1 MTEYPQV
8 RNIPNLREPL
18 VNDYEVLRKAAEYY
32 LMEGD
37 LQGLLRI
44 SNYSQIVVAKAI
56 SKGNFTPKMI
66 SSLERD
72 PEAAVRLYRQV
83 RWRLNERARKMFR
96 RLVAKAVV
104 NLVIRGIR
112 GNLEE
117 KRRSETFY
125 EVGMDFDIE
134 RTIDGL
140 IERGKKLDE
149 LDYEDIV
156 GLDKRRREYSAV
168 VIIDSSGSMSGRKI
182 LSAATMAALISHK
195 IGGGRY
201 SVIGFNSEAFPIKH
215 VNERKESIEVVE
227 DILDLVPLGYTN
239 IADGLV
245 KALEESKNLV
255 NPRFILLTDGEY
267 NVGED
272 PRKVVSHI
280 RGLHVVY
287 VGRRAS
293 SRGARF
299 CRDLA
304 KLGNGRFHELKDP
317 QEIPRLVRS
326 ILG

>member
-1 MTEYPQV
+1 MTEYAQARGVP
-8 RNIPNLREPL
+8 NIREPMTS
-18 VNDYEVLRKAAEYY
+18 DYEVLKRAAEYY
-32 LMEGD
+32 LVEGD

-56 SKGNFTPKMI
+56 SRGNFTPKMI

-83 RWRLNERARKMFR
+83 RWRLNEKARRMFR

-104 NLVIRGIR
+104 NLVVRGSK

-117 KRRSETFY
+117 DRRSEAPY
-125 EVGMDFDIE
+125 EMGMDFDVE
-134 RTIDGL
+134 RTIEEI
-140 IERGKKLDE
+140 IERGKSIDE
-149 LDYEDIV
+149 LDYGDIV
-156 GLDKRRREYSAV
+156 GLDKRKREYSAV

-182 LSAATMAALISHK
+182 LSAATMAALISHR
-195 IGGGRY
+195 IREGRY

-239 IADGLV
+239 MADGLI
-245 KALEESKNLV
+245 KALEESKGLV

-280 RGLHVVY
+280 KGLHVVY

-304 KLGNGRFHELKDP
+304 KLGNGKFHELRDP
-317 QEIPRLVRS
+317 REIPRLVRN

>member
-1 MTEYPQV
+1 MTGYV
-8 RNIPNLREPL
+8 RTEVLPNIREPL
-18 VNDYEVLRKAAEYY
+18 ISDYEVLKRAAEYY
-32 LMEGD
+32 LVEGD

-56 SKGNFTPKMI
+56 SRGNFTPRMI

-83 RWRLNERARKMFR
+83 RWKLNKKARKMFR

-104 NLVIRGIR
+104 NLVVRGAR

-117 KRRSETFY
+117 DRRSEAFY
-125 EVGMDFDIE
+125 EIGMDFDVE
-134 RTIDGL
+134 RTIEEV
-140 IERGKKLDE
+140 IERGKSIDE
-149 LDYEDIV
+149 LDYSDIV
-156 GLDKRRREYSAV
+156 GLDKRKREYSAV

-182 LSAATMAALISHK
+182 LSAATMAALISHR
-195 IGGGRY
+195 IRGGRY

-215 VNERKESIEVVE
+215 VDERKESIEVVE

-245 KALEESKNLV
+245 KALEESKGLV
-255 NPRFILLTDGEY
+255 NPKFILLTDGEY

-272 PRKVVSHI
+272 PRKVASRI
-280 RGLHVVY
+280 KGLHVVY
-287 VGRRAS
+287 VGKRVS
-293 SRGARF
+293 SKGAKF

-304 KLGNGRFHELKDP
+304 KLGNGRFHELRDP
-317 QEIPRLVRS
+317 QDIPRLVRN